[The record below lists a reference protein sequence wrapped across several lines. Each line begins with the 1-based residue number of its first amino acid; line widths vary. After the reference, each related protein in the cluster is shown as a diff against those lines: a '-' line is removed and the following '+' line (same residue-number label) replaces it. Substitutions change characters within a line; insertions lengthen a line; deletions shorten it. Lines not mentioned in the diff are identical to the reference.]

1 MESHCLNPISL
12 VLSEDKLIISST
24 SHGCVYLTLSS
35 TILRVAIIN
44 RAPEEMVHDFEACAD
59 CTQKCLLIHGNKKSG
74 SHNETSFF
82 KIMFGKQFSKFMDLP
97 PKVARILL
105 LSDRRTFLEDSC
117 GLRWKV
123 AISSVNGSWAFQ
135 QGWNA
140 FALDH
145 DLQVGD
151 FLVFNYVVGSHF
163 TVKIYDNSGCE
174 VNLFETI
181 HQNNRNRVHT
191 DGQCHTI
198 GKSTVSKS
206 VSDTFAGPDAEIS
219 KCLNEVHGMK
229 KPLIIT
235 ENASDHDDDYER
247 SKCKRKAEF
256 ADDMSCMIE
265 REYGHQQG
273 ESRARILDLSSFES
287 FKKIKICGSDGSNK
301 VAAVNETHSHHAD
314 SSLKLRNEVSSVK
327 IPVAKELVDRVI
339 PSDASEIER
348 TQKNNYSEYKVKGA
362 PLSDKDSSTNVTS
375 GHLFPTLPEN
385 PEQKEEIFSSISNR
399 AAKKCQSANVSGNDH
414 QVAVSGNEHDLI
426 DDTCQSANKK
436 ITEISKSCDK
446 VMKVIENK
454 PVELTSHPC
463 GQEVIPEN
471 IVMMNI
477 GKESVDLTSD
487 PCSREVIPERKDK
500 AGTIIENVIVDLTSD
515 QCSQEVIEKEES
527 LDLSTKVG
535 IEIPSGPAEFE
546 GTEEC
551 NKSEAKVNRVPS
563 DKDSCT
569 ETSGHPFPTHSE
581 NPEENGETTS
591 KKATKECRNA
601 DGSELLSGK
610 DQVVLSQKEPD
621 LMYAS
626 SPRDNKKLTG
636 ISESIHNPLTFE
648 CQNYDVIINEKE
660 SVEVTCQEVI
670 PQRKDTI
677 IFENKSVEVTLEPC
691 SQEVIPERKDTIV
704 IGEESV
710 DLTLDPSCQE
720 FIPETKGESLKVF
733 NRVNRQ
739 RANTNIRAVP
749 SDASD
754 LERTEKRNYSEVK
767 VRKVSTSDKVPHT
780 KQTSC
785 HLNPI
790 RHVHVEEDKTNIPKI
805 SNRGINKL
813 KTTDGSVAASQKEQV
828 SIDDSC
834 QQAKKKFTGISKS
847 FEAPVNSG
855 SQYYSAKMSKIME
868 KEFVN
873 SSSDPCSQ
881 EIIPEV
887 DALSSKIS
895 NKLQSQSNFA
905 RKNDSALPVVKPEP
919 IEDAGATFPSF
930 TISCLATDRQSFLEL
945 PKSLPLPLNTMKG
958 RSKLDRRI
966 VYLQGPDKRLWPV
979 LYIQKFFFRTL
990 ANGWEA
996 FCMAN
1001 NIEQGDRCTIEV
1013 TNQTEGICS
1022 VHIVKMRDDM
1032 EFYEEYE
1039 HNPLIDLS

>member
-436 ITEISKSCDK
+436 ITEISKSCGIPITFLSQNDK

-463 GQEVIPEN
+463 GQEVIPESN
-471 IVMMNI
+471 DIVMMNI

-670 PQRKDTI
+670 PQRK
-677 IFENKSVEVTLEPC
+677 
-691 SQEVIPERKDTIV
+691 
-704 IGEESV
+704 
-710 DLTLDPSCQE
+710 
-720 FIPETKGESLKVF
+720 
-733 NRVNRQ
+733 
-739 RANTNIRAVP
+739 
-749 SDASD
+749 
-754 LERTEKRNYSEVK
+754 
-767 VRKVSTSDKVPHT
+767 
-780 KQTSC
+780 
-785 HLNPI
+785 
-790 RHVHVEEDKTNIPKI
+790 
-805 SNRGINKL
+805 
-813 KTTDGSVAASQKEQV
+813 VAASQKEQV

>member
-1 MESHCLNPISL
+1 
-12 VLSEDKLIISST
+12 
-24 SHGCVYLTLSS
+24 
-35 TILRVAIIN
+35 
-44 RAPEEMVHDFEACAD
+44 MVHDFEACAD
-59 CTQKCLLIHGNKKSG
+59 CTQKCLLVHGNKKSG
-74 SHNETSFF
+74 SHIETSFF
-82 KIMFGKQFSKFMDLP
+82 KIMFGKQFSEFMELP

-105 LSDRRTFLEDSC
+105 LSDRRTFLEDSR

-256 ADDMSCMIE
+256 ADDMSYMME

-273 ESRARILDLSSFES
+273 ENRARILDLSSFES
-287 FKKIKICGSDGSNK
+287 FKKIKTCGSDGSNK

-327 IPVAKELVDRVI
+327 IPVAKELADRVI

-385 PEQKEEIFSSISNR
+385 PEQKEEIFSGISNR
-399 AAKKCQSANVSGNDH
+399 AAEKCQSANVSGNDH
-414 QVAVSGNEHDLI
+414 QVVVSGNERDLI
-426 DDTCQSANKK
+426 DDTCESANKK
-436 ITEISKSCDK
+436 ITGISKSCDK

-463 GQEVIPEN
+463 GQEVIPESN
-471 IVMMNI
+471 DIVMMNI

-487 PCSREVIPERKDK
+487 PCSQEVIPERKGIMSFSHCPNVYFDLYYVILFTEEFVHGTDK

-527 LDLSTKVG
+527 LDLSTKVR

-546 GTEEC
+546 RTEEC

-591 KKATKECRNA
+591 KKATKECQTA

-621 LMYAS
+621 LMDDS

-677 IFENKSVEVTLEPC
+677 I
-691 SQEVIPERKDTIV
+691 

-720 FIPETKGESLKVF
+720 VIPETKGESLKVF
-733 NRVNRQ
+733 NRVHRQ

-767 VRKVSTSDKVPHT
+767 VRKVSTSDKVPNT

-847 FEAPVNSG
+847 FEAPVTSG
-855 SQYYSAKMSKIME
+855 SQYYSARMSKIME

-905 RKNDSALPVVKPEP
+905 RKNDTALSVVKPEP
-919 IEDAGATFPSF
+919 VEDAGATFPSF
-930 TISCLATDRQSFLEL
+930 TIFCLATDRQSFLEL

-996 FCMAN
+996 FSMAN
-1001 NIEQGDRCTIEV
+1001 NIERGDRCTIEV

-1032 EFYEEYE
+1032 EFYEEFE
-1039 HNPLIDLS
+1039 HSPLIDLS

>member
-1 MESHCLNPISL
+1 
-12 VLSEDKLIISST
+12 
-24 SHGCVYLTLSS
+24 
-35 TILRVAIIN
+35 
-44 RAPEEMVHDFEACAD
+44 MVHDFEACAD

-74 SHNETSFF
+74 SHIETSFF
-82 KIMFGKQFSKFMDLP
+82 KIMFGKQFSKFMELP

-105 LSDRRTFLEDSC
+105 LSDRRTFLEDSR

-235 ENASDHDDDYER
+235 ENASDHDDDER

-256 ADDMSCMIE
+256 ADDMSCMME

-273 ESRARILDLSSFES
+273 DNRVRILDLSSFES
-287 FKKIKICGSDGSNK
+287 FKKIKTCGSDGSNK

-385 PEQKEEIFSSISNR
+385 PEQKEEIFSDISNR

-436 ITEISKSCDK
+436 ITEISKSCGIPIAFLSQNDK

-463 GQEVIPEN
+463 GQEVIPESN
-471 IVMMNI
+471 DIVMMNI

-487 PCSREVIPERKDK
+487 PCSREVIPERKD
-500 AGTIIENVIVDLTSD
+500 TN
-515 QCSQEVIEKEES
+515 
-527 LDLSTKVG
+527 
-535 IEIPSGPAEFE
+535 
-546 GTEEC
+546 
-551 NKSEAKVNRVPS
+551 
-563 DKDSCT
+563 
-569 ETSGHPFPTHSE
+569 
-581 NPEENGETTS
+581 
-591 KKATKECRNA
+591 
-601 DGSELLSGK
+601 
-610 DQVVLSQKEPD
+610 
-621 LMYAS
+621 
-626 SPRDNKKLTG
+626 
-636 ISESIHNPLTFE
+636 
-648 CQNYDVIINEKE
+648 
-660 SVEVTCQEVI
+660 
-670 PQRKDTI
+670 
-677 IFENKSVEVTLEPC
+677 
-691 SQEVIPERKDTIV
+691 V

-720 FIPETKGESLKVF
+720 FTPETKGESLKVF
-733 NRVNRQ
+733 NRVHRQ
-739 RANTNIRAVP
+739 LANTNIRVVP

-754 LERTEKRNYSEVK
+754 LERTEKRNYSAVK

-828 SIDDSC
+828 SIGDSC
-834 QQAKKKFTGISKS
+834 QQAKKKFTGISNS
-847 FEAPVNSG
+847 FEAPVTSG

-887 DALSSKIS
+887 DATSKLS

-905 RKNDSALPVVKPEP
+905 RKNDSALSVVKPEP

-996 FCMAN
+996 FSMAN

-1013 TNQTEGICS
+1013 TNQTEGICT

-1039 HNPLIDLS
+1039 HSPLIDLS